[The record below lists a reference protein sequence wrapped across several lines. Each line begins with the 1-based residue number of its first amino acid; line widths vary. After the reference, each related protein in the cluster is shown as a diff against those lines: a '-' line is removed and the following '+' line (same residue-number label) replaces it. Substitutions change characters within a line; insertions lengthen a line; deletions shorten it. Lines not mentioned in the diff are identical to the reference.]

1 DHQHPDR
8 AAVCPLYRG
17 RVPGPRQLRPLCL
30 GRHAPSM
37 GRPPRQPFCA
47 SSEFPLNRQRHAGTA
62 TCIGIDDGSAVGGP
76 GLVSS
81 DTAPAGEFEQLF
93 RAVYLTFHRRDAPRN
108 QLANASLAVL
118 EHLALAGPLTIGEA
132 SAHLRRAQSVVSE
145 IVSHLERQGLLE
157 RESDPADRRRTLV
170 WLTLAGQ
177 ATLRRQREVL
187 SEELLTGALGRMPAE
202 QVDALLGA
210 LRALVQSV
218 NPSPAA
224 AGHSEGNPS

>member
-1 DHQHPDR
+1 
-8 AAVCPLYRG
+8 
-17 RVPGPRQLRPLCL
+17 
-30 GRHAPSM
+30 M
-37 GRPPRQPFCA
+37 
-47 SSEFPLNRQRHAGTA
+47 
-62 TCIGIDDGSAVGGP
+62 
-76 GLVSS
+76 SS

-93 RAVYLTFHRRDAPRN
+93 RAVYLTCHRRDAPRN

-177 ATLRRQREVL
+177 AALRRQREVL